1 MEMIEII
8 EVVEMI
14 EIDNEIVEMRNENIF
29 ESIST

>member
-1 MEMIEII
+1 MIEII